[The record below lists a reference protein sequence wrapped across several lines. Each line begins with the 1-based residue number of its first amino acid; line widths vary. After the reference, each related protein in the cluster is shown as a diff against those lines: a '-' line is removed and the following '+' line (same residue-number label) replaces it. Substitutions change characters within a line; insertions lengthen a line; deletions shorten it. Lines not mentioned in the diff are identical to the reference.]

1 MRDAVH
7 LGVKA
12 AGVARLESRSRHVPL
27 EKVNLPS
34 GAGGDVHELVDEE
47 ALPRARQA
55 GHENHSPLGQATE
68 LFREASIRADHQTV
82 APPAICG
89 STGRVQLPRPSQTS
103 SCPGGKGTPRP
114 FSKRPYTNAKPA
126 RLRPTLT
133 GQRSRAARK

>member
-1 MRDAVH
+1 MYGYTGHWRGRPVSVQ
-7 LGVKA
+7 GS
-12 AGVARLESRSRHVPL
+12 GMGQ
-27 EKVNLPS
+27 PS
-34 GAGGDVHELVDEE
+34 LAIY
-47 ALPRARQA
+47 
-55 GHENHSPLGQATE
+55 ATE

-82 APPAICG
+82 AHPAIRG

-103 SCPGGKGTPRP
+103 SCAGGKGTPRP